1 MTAQVDFELVH
12 SHDVML
18 NFWEPFWL
26 TSTSFLIWGTL
37 FGATRIITTETETA
51 ELAFRLIEKY
61 KVSFMFD
68 VVPFL
73 IEMLQSKAIDQHDL
87 TSLRNYFCVGSRPP
101 PGMLT
106 KLNKYFPAG
115 QTHNSIGMTEMA
127 GSYAASCA
135 NYGDDGAAGQL
146 ANGVEAKIIDVNG
159 NRCGPNEKGELYLK
173 PCYRLLGYYNNPEAT
188 EQAFDAEGF
197 LMTGDIGYFDASNT
211 NLYVVDRKKDIIRYN
226 FHQISPSE
234 IEAVLMR
241 SPEIARV
248 CVAGVPDA
256 VAIDLPA
263 AAIIRKKGS
272 SITEKEVYDMIA
284 GISVWFL
291 NIATKYFT
299 LDSIVLQT
307 ICQINTNCAAAFTL
321 WTPFQQRLVGR
332 FFAEKLEMNFYGQ
345 IEITNYYIIDC
356 DLIAD
361 NYTLLTECGDLQM
374 YFHRK

>member
-1 MTAQVDFELVH
+1 MFSTLYVHRTDLFLFPQGVTVSHEALLTAQVDFELVH

-73 IEMLQSKAIDQHDL
+73 IEMLHSKAIDQHDL

-106 KLNKYFPAG
+106 KLNGYFPAG

-173 PCYRLLGYYNNPEAT
+173 PRYRLLGYYNNPEAT

-248 CVAGVPDA
+248 CVAGIPDA

-284 GISVWFL
+284 GISRWYFDITTEKFTRPHCFTDNL
-291 NIATKYFT
+291 PDKYKLRGGIHFV
-299 LDSIVLQT
+299 DSFPTTPSGKVLRRKVRDELLWPKR
-307 ICQINTNCAAAFTL
+307 TN
-321 WTPFQQRLVGR
+321 QS
-332 FFAEKLEMNFYGQ
+332 E
-345 IEITNYYIIDC
+345 
-356 DLIAD
+356 
-361 NYTLLTECGDLQM
+361 EC
-374 YFHRK
+374 